1 MAEKCQISAHLTG
14 SASRQREHTEMSCD
28 ISSQS
33 LHTLS
38 IMVADTVH
46 VGQHLAGHPSVH
58 LFGHEIVL
66 DVSIPALILST
77 VGAAFLLRYTLS
89 IFRLFL
95 ELTVLPGKDVSAF
108 VFRAQHTW
116 LK

>member
-1 MAEKCQISAHLTG
+1 
-14 SASRQREHTEMSCD
+14 
-28 ISSQS
+28 
-33 LHTLS
+33 
-38 IMVADTVH
+38 MVADTVH

-108 VFRAQHTW
+108 HIRCTTYTVQGRLIPDIFF
-116 LK
+116 LII